1 MKRILLIACFVIG
14 GMGVSNAQEQTTPVW
29 PGCED
34 AEDQKKCFNQKLS
47 AHVSQNYE
55 YPMNDNNEYVR
66 GQVKISF
73 DINEEGEVEINSIE
87 GPEPEVNQA
96 AREMINKIPKMKPG
110 TLNGEPD
117 ARTFT
122 STYKF

>member
-1 MKRILLIACFVIG
+1 MKKVILIVCFFFGGIA
-14 GMGVSNAQEQTTPVW
+14 VSQAQQTSPVW

-34 AEDQKKCFNQKLS
+34 AEDIGKCFNEKLA
-47 AHVSQNYE
+47 AHVTKNYK
-55 YPMNDNNEYVR
+55 YPMEGNQYVR
-66 GQVKISF
+66 GTVTVSF
-73 DINEEGEVEINSIE
+73 EVNKKGEVVVKSVK
-87 GPEPEVNQA
+87 GDKPKVNEA
-96 AREMINKIPKMKPG
+96 AREMLQKIPDMKPG